1 MRQLIPSF
9 SLSLLFLLLIN
20 TSISAGNRHVVRV
33 LASNCKYNKNSPKTT
48 NVLTGFVWQK
58 AGKVKG
64 VVTALHGVCGCSK
77 ISIEDVNGS
86 NYFNVKIIQA
96 DITNDAALL
105 SSSEIQQDFRTGLEF
120 STSSPSR
127 FADENVKMDGYP
139 LGISLQLDSKDMRIR
154 GLATAKLKRY
164 IKERLQGSMKKRGS
178 PYPFID
184 VLNVE
189 GEIVEGSSGS
199 PLILN
204 NTVIGI
210 ANGGLDD
217 GINVCWAVPT
227 YNIKFQSIYALGTAY
242 KSLEFNNP
250 NQLFPLSCA
259 LKGGSPKPDGG
270 KLYLS
275 DDLLTKLIGRF
286 TFGTTSARD
295 RSWKPSPACTVWAT
309 ESVQCQK
316 VSINRECT
324 LLKVEFMCR
333 KTNSRY
339 TCGGGVSTPINENKK
354 GTLTANL
361 TYKEGVLKVTNP
373 KVVIDHPTAQTD
385 CDNEVLNLFQNQLS
399 QIFMELD

>member
-1 MRQLIPSF
+1 MSMRQLIPCSF
-9 SLSLLFLLLIN
+9 LLFFLLVS
-20 TSISAGNRHVVRV
+20 TSIGAANRHVVRV
-33 LASNCKYNKNSPKTT
+33 LASDCKYNKNSPKTT
-48 NVLTGFVWQK
+48 NILTGFVWQE

-64 VVTALHGVCGCSK
+64 VVTALHGVCGCSN
-77 ISIEDVNGS
+77 ISIEEINGR
-86 NYFNVKIIQA
+86 NYFNIKIVQA
-96 DITNDAALL
+96 DIINDAAVLT
-105 SSSEIQQDFRTGLEF
+105 SSEIQQNFSTGLEF
-120 STSSPSR
+120 STSSPSN
-127 FADENVKMDGYP
+127 FAGKNVKMNGYP
-139 LGISLQLDSKDMRIR
+139 LGISLQLDSRYIRIR
-154 GLATAKLKRY
+154 NTPTTKLKKY
-164 IKERLQGSMKKRGS
+164 IKERLQGSMRKRGS

-184 VLNVE
+184 VINVE

-199 PLILN
+199 PLIFDN
-204 NTVIGI
+204 KVIGI

-227 YNIKFQSIYALGTAY
+227 YNLNFKSIYVLGNDY
-242 KSLEFNNP
+242 KVLEYNNP

-259 LKGGSPKPDGG
+259 LKGGKPNPDGG

-275 DDLLTKLIGRF
+275 DDLLTALTDRF

-354 GTLTANL
+354 GTLTAKII
-361 TYKEGVLKVTNP
+361 YKEGVLKVMNP
-373 KVVIDHPTAQTD
+373 KVVINHPTAQTD
-385 CDNEVLNLFQNQLS
+385 CDNEVLNLFQNQFS
-399 QIFMELD
+399 QIFIELD